1 MRWPPGRRSR
11 PPDEAAARLDPDE
24 RVLAWAATPEGSAV
38 VATPL
43 GLWLPGAERNSWHL
57 VTHVVWTGATLT
69 VTSAEEVEPT
79 VLENV
84 APVSVTLVEPGNLPE
99 TVQQRFYSSRTQTAR
114 HPLPGG
120 GGVIIVARR
129 VPGVDGLRWYAVYD
143 EQAQRHD
150 PVAADEVSR
159 LLAAAVGAS

>member
-1 MRWPPGRRSR
+1 MRWPPGRRTG
-11 PPDEAAARLDPDE
+11 PPDEAAKRLDPDE
-24 RVLAWAATPEGSAV
+24 RVLAWAATPDGTAV

-43 GLWLPGAERNSWHL
+43 GLWLPGVERISWHL
-57 VTHVVWTGATLT
+57 VTHVAWTGATLT
-69 VTSAEEVEPT
+69 VTYAQEVEST

-84 APVSVTLVEPGNLPE
+84 APVSVRLEEPGTLPE

-114 HPLPGG
+114 HSLPGG

-143 EQAQRHD
+143 EPAQRHD
-150 PVAADEVSR
+150 PLARMEVEQ
-159 LLAAAVGAS
+159 LIAVSSGG